1 MEDILSSIKRIIAED
16 SEATLAGPRV
26 KRSVGLSPLSRL
38 DQAGQADE
46 DEVLELTDPVAVE
59 PAEEPAP
66 VTRAPAVQVA
76 PPETQ
81 VDQAPGDAKPAKAK
95 AAEAQPA
102 EAQPAEANSAEARP
116 AEARPATRKAAEPKA
131 AEVSPT
137 LVSPTTAEA
146 SRSSLA
152 ALSALIVKP
161 ETAGSDTLEGLVR
174 EMLKPMLADWL
185 DANLPEIVERQ
196 VAQEIAR
203 ISARG

>member
-38 DQAGQADE
+38 DQAEQAGE
-46 DEVLELTDPVAVE
+46 DEILELTNPVAVE
-59 PAEEPAP
+59 PVAEPAP
-66 VTRAPAVQVA
+66 VAMAPIVHVA

-81 VDQAPGDAKPAKAK
+81 VDQTPDDAEPAKVI
-95 AAEAQPA
+95 AAEVKPV
-102 EAQPAEANSAEARP
+102 EARP
-116 AEARPATRKAAEPKA
+116 AEPAAAK
-131 AEVSPT
+131 VSPT

-161 ETAGSDTLEGLVR
+161 ETAGSDTLEGMVR

-185 DANLPEIVERQ
+185 DAKLPEIVERQ